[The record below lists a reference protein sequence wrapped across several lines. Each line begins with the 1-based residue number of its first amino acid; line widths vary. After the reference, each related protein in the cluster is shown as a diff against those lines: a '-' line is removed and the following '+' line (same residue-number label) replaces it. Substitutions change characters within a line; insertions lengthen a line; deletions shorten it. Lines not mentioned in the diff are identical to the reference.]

1 MPPRL
6 SNPQS
11 ELRIGS
17 RGSALALAQSHAVGA
32 ALVRTEPGLSYR
44 IIHITTTGDR
54 RRAQSLPDIGGKGL
68 FTQELE
74 AALLAGEIDLAV
86 HSLKDLPTDLPDGL
100 AVLAVPERAPAN
112 DVIVSKDDQPLDELP
127 AGACVGTGSVRRGA
141 QLRRMRPDLRIENI
155 RGNVDTRLRKVREG
169 QYDAAVLA
177 QAGLVRL
184 GLEDEIAEIL
194 PAERMLPAPGQGALA
209 VEGRRDDE
217 RIAELAARI
226 ANQEVTAAVTAERTL
241 LELLGGGCSLPLGA
255 YAELTDA
262 GPLRLRALFLTPDG
276 SDAAAADVTGSLEQP
291 ESLARAAA
299 AELRRQGADA
309 ILEQLDAAP
318 EG

>member
-1 MPPRL
+1 MG
-6 SNPQS
+6 
-11 ELRIGS
+11 ET
-17 RGSALALAQSHAVGA
+17 
-32 ALVRTEPGLSYR
+32 LVRAEPGLSYR
-44 IIHITTTGDR
+44 IVHITTTGDR
-54 RRAQSLPDIGGKGL
+54 RRAESLPDIGGKGL

-100 AVLAVPERAPAN
+100 AVLAVPERAPVN
-112 DVIVSKDDQPLDELP
+112 DALIAVNGTILDNLP
-127 AGACVGTGSVRRGA
+127 DKACVGTSSLRRGS
-141 QLRRMRPDLRIENI
+141 QLRRLRPDLRIENI

-184 GLEDEIAEIL
+184 GLGDAIAEVL
-194 PAERMLPAPGQGALA
+194 PVERMLPAPGQGALA

-217 RIAELAARI
+217 RVAELAARI
-226 ANQEVTAAVTAERTL
+226 TNQDVTAAVTAERTL

-255 YAELTDA
+255 YAEVTNA
-262 GPLRLRALFLTPDG
+262 GRLRLRALFLCPDG

-291 ESLARAAA
+291 QALARAAA
-299 AELRRQGADA
+299 DELRRQGADA
-309 ILEQLDAAP
+309 ILEQLDGPAA
-318 EG
+318 G